1 MDEGIVSLL
10 KDLGMTDYQARV
22 LYALMRLRESSA
34 KQISEL
40 SGVPRTKVYEILED
54 FVRRGYVIEI
64 DTRPKMYQIVDPHR
78 ILDMIVEE
86 KKRELQR
93 IERKAKEFSKIIP
106 VLAETESSEG
116 NYLLRLKS
124 PEDLEIR
131 LKGKKGEIIVGLG
144 PRSEIEL
151 RLNNVKEI
159 PAPFDF
165 IYTGDEIY
173 IPLVPFSEQRKE
185 RTVVVFRDKGIL
197 SVFRKWL
204 RSRS

>member
-1 MDEGIVSLL
+1 MDESITSLL

-22 LYALMRLRESSA
+22 LFALMRLRESSA

-64 DTRPKMYQIVDPHR
+64 DTRPKMYQIVDPTR
-78 ILDMIVEE
+78 ILDIIVDE
-86 KKRELQR
+86 KKRELDR
-93 IERKAKEFSKIIP
+93 IERRAKEFSKIIP
-106 VLAETESSEG
+106 VLAEAESKEG
-116 NYLLRLKS
+116 NYILRLRS
-124 PEDLEIR
+124 VEDLDVR
-131 LKGKKGEIIVGLG
+131 LKGKKGEVIVGLG
-144 PRSEIEL
+144 PRSEIDL
-151 RLNNVKEI
+151 KLSNVKKI
-159 PAPFDF
+159 SAPFDF

-185 RTVVVFRDKGIL
+185 RTVVVFREKGIL